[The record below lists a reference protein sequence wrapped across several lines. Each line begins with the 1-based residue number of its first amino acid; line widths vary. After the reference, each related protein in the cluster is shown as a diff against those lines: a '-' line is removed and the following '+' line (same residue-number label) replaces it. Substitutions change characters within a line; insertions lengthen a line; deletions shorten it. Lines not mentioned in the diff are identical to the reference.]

1 MTDFSKQITELLDK
15 VQRKKHIDVML
26 EQLIPQRTT
35 LREKCDYLNEIRYM
49 EQKDVDNLENGG
61 LAGWVL
67 DLFGKREQQL
77 EKERR
82 QAYAAKM
89 KYDAAKYEL
98 DALEREIDS
107 YTREMYA
114 LENCEKELQALID
127 ANAASIG
134 RYTDEENTLSL
145 NTHLALLKARKTE
158 MEEAVSVGRKA
169 VASADKIL
177 EYLDKADNW
186 STADFFLDSFLVDM
200 AKHDNLDKAT
210 AEINNLQALLGKFRS
225 ELADVTIDRN
235 ISIQIDSFTTF
246 ADFFWDGIF
255 SNMEVQRKITDST
268 RQIKDVKYKI
278 QDTVSALNLMINDN
292 NRQQQD
298 ITEKLNNAL

>member
-26 EQLIPQRTT
+26 EQLIPQRTA
-35 LREKCDYLNEIRYM
+35 LRKKCDYLNEIKYM
-49 EQKDVDNLENGG
+49 EQKDVDNLESDGI
-61 LAGWVL
+61 AGWFL

-89 KYDAAKYEL
+89 KYDVAKYEL
-98 DALEREIDS
+98 DALEKEIDS

-127 ANAASIG
+127 ANAACIG

-158 MEEAVSVGRKA
+158 MEEAVSAGRKA

-235 ISIQIDSFTTF
+235 ISIKIDSFTTF

-268 RQIKDVKYKI
+268 RQIRDVKYKI

-298 ITEKLNNAL
+298 ITEKLNKAL